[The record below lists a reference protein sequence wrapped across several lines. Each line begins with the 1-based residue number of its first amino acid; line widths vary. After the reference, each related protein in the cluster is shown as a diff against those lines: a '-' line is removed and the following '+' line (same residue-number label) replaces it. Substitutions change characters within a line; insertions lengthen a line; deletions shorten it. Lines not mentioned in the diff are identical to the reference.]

1 MVETQRAPGVRGFL
15 GRSFREEINMNATG
29 VFTFGVVTLLAL
41 LVGGCAEAVT
51 VSECEDR
58 IDGVSITGS
67 FNADT
72 ATIAGLNSKLEG
84 ASLALVQKDFKR
96 ALGELEAFQTKVTQL
111 RKGPVPKISE
121 KDAAPLLE
129 DVVRAIGCVQAL
141 ING

>member
-1 MVETQRAPGVRGFL
+1 
-15 GRSFREEINMNATG
+15 MNATG
-29 VFTFGVVTLLAL
+29 VSTFGVVTLLAL
-41 LVGGCAEAVT
+41 LVGGCAEAAT
-51 VSECEDR
+51 VAECKDK

-84 ASLALVQKDFKR
+84 ASLALVQEDFAK
-96 ALGELEAFQTKVTQL
+96 ALSELESFQMKVTQL
-111 RKGPVPKISE
+111 RKGPEPKISE

-141 ING
+141 IDG